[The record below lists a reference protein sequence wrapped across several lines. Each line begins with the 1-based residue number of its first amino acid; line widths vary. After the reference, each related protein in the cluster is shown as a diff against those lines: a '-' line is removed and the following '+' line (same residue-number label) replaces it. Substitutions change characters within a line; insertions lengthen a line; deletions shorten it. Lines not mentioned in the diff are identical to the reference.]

1 MLKSFAKDSI
11 SYTIPSFFS
20 KGISIL
26 LIPLYTRV
34 LSPADYGIFDLFIV
48 FMNIV
53 NLTVAFEIT
62 QGLARFYILEE
73 NEDHK
78 VGYSSTAFWF
88 SLFCYLSF
96 FIVSYFFS
104 KPLSHFVLG
113 NSNSV
118 FIFQIG
124 VLYILVN
131 GLLQLVQNQY
141 RWQMM
146 SFNFMV
152 NSLMQI
158 ILTSMFSL
166 LFIYYLNLKILGL
179 FLGLLLGAIFPLFLG
194 IYQLKK
200 SFQFRFDTSKLYIL
214 LKHTIPLVPA
224 SISVWVISYIDRVMI
239 QHFYGNNEVG
249 IYGIGFRISSA
260 IMILI
265 VGFQTALTP
274 LIFKH
279 HADSN
284 TPKKVAFLFKS
295 FLLLVFVSCLVFVVF
310 LSNILELLTSPE
322 FFDSRYVIIFML
334 PSVIFSQLYIFFP
347 GIGLTGKTYLI
358 LLINFGGGILNI
370 LLNLLFIPYYSYIG
384 ASIATMISQLVV
396 FLSFLLVSQKLYFVP
411 HNWSKILPFTIFF
424 FSIYFVLAIFR
435 VSIFDSLIIR
445 VFILILSIQPFFW
458 FDYFNFQER
467 AKLIDLFRVLI
478 NRVTSKV
485 N

>member
-1 MLKSFAKDSI
+1 M
-11 SYTIPSFFS
+11 
-20 KGISIL
+20 

-73 NEDHK
+73 NYDHK

-88 SLFCYLSF
+88 TLFCYLSF
-96 FIVSYFFS
+96 LLVSYLFA
-104 KPLSHFVLG
+104 KPISFFVLG

-118 FIFQIG
+118 FIFKIG
-124 VLYILVN
+124 IFYIFTN

-146 SFNFMV
+146 SFNFMI
-152 NSLMQI
+152 NSLLQI
-158 ILTSMFSL
+158 ILTSLFSL
-166 LFIYYLNLKILGL
+166 VFIYYLGLKIQGL
-179 FLGLLLGAIFPLFLG
+179 FLGLLLGSLIPLVRGIF
-194 IYQLKK
+194 QLKK
-200 SFQFRFDTSKLYIL
+200 SFQFRFDKSKLSTL

-224 SISVWVISYIDRVMI
+224 SISVWVISYVDRIMI

-260 IMILI
+260 IIVLI

-274 LIFKH
+274 LIFKF
-279 HADSN
+279 HADPN
-284 TPKKVAFLFKS
+284 TPKKIAFLFKS
-295 FLLLVFVSCLVFVVF
+295 FLLLVFLSCFIFIVF
-310 LSNILELLTSPE
+310 LPNILEILTSPN

-347 GIGLTGKTYLI
+347 GIGLSGKTYLI
-358 LLINFGGGILNI
+358 LLINFGGGVLNI
-370 LLNLLFIPYYSYIG
+370 LLNLLLIPYYSFIG
-384 ASIATMISQLVV
+384 ASIATMISQLIV
-396 FLSFLLVSQKLYFVP
+396 FLSFLLVSQKLYYVP
-411 HNWSKILPFTIFF
+411 HNWRKILPFTFLFFTVYFSLSIFKH
-424 FSIYFVLAIFR
+424 
-435 VSIFDSLIIR
+435 SIFDILLFKL
-445 VFILILSIQPFFW
+445 FILVVLIQPFYW

-467 AKLIDLFRVLI
+467 AKLSKVIRLLI
-478 NRVTSKV
+478 NRVTLKG